1 MIATVHG
8 NQTDPMYT
16 LAVLFRMEIEKNIKY
31 EKGFFKTF
39 FLTWRTLKPVAGF
52 ILDIL
57 MFTLSFPMN
66 KMITNDQTSL

>member
-8 NQTDPMYT
+8 NQTDPMYA

-39 FLTWRTLKPVAGF
+39 FSDLAHIKACGWFYTGHFDVHAF
-52 ILDIL
+52 I
-57 MFTLSFPMN
+57 SHEQ
-66 KMITNDQTSL
+66 NDHK